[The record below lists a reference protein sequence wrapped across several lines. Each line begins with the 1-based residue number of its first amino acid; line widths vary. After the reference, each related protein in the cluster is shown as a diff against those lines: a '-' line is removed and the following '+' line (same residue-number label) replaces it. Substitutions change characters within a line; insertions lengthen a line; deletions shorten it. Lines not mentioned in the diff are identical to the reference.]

1 MGIENNSMTGQFYA
15 LSISPDGTKMF
26 YAQNNDLKSFIFYLI
41 VLKKKKTKKK

>member
-26 YAQNNDLKSFIFYLI
+26 YAQNNALKSYMFDLI
-41 VLKKKKTKKK
+41 VCKKKISKKK